1 MSVRNG
7 GKGMDL
13 EVFVGTDLRDGL
25 NGAPVREG
33 GLGIIEI
40 FICDVLQVVVVDV
53 GDTLGNL

>member
-1 MSVRNG
+1 
-7 GKGMDL
+7 MDL

-53 GDTLGNL
+53 GDTLGYL